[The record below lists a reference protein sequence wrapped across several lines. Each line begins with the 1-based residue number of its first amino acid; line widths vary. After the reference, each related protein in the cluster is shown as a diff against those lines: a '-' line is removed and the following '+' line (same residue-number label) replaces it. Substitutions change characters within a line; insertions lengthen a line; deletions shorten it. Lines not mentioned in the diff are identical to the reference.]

1 MSVKLFRNFKERK
14 MVIKSPLEILQND
27 EAAKNNGYTVVY
39 LNLPE
44 SQKENIRYS
53 ILQEMSSELENK
65 LSEFGWNATADKDEM
80 KNKLNFFSLESII
93 VYREYEL
100 YRMDCITILC
110 KIYAPKTDGDWQL
123 DFESDISLN
132 ELQCITDVL
141 MKYRDWFK

>member
-1 MSVKLFRNFKERK
+1 

-65 LSEFGWNATADKDEM
+65 LSEFGWSATADKDEM
-80 KNKLNFFSLESII
+80 KNKLKTFGLEDVLI
-93 VYREYEL
+93 YRVDKL
-100 YRMDCITILC
+100 HRIDRITRLC
-110 KIYAPKTDGDWQL
+110 KIYAPKTEGDWKL
-123 DFESDISLN
+123 EFESDISLQ
-132 ELQCITDVL
+132 ELQCIIDVL
-141 MKYRDWFK
+141 KKLEKI

>member
-1 MSVKLFRNFKERK
+1 MEDSKCSVLQKICDELKAKLDK
-14 MVIKSPLEILQND
+14 
-27 EAAKNNGYTVVY
+27 Y
-39 LNLPE
+39 
-44 SQKENIRYS
+44 
-53 ILQEMSSELENK
+53 
-65 LSEFGWNATADKDEM
+65 GWNATADKDEM

-93 VYREYEL
+93 VYMEYEL

-123 DFESDISLN
+123 DFESDISLK

>member
-80 KNKLNFFSLESII
+80 KNKL
-93 VYREYEL
+93 
-100 YRMDCITILC
+100 
-110 KIYAPKTDGDWQL
+110 KTFG
-123 DFESDISLN
+123 FE
-132 ELQCITDVL
+132 DVL
-141 MKYRDWFK
+141 IYRVDKLHRICLLYTSPSPRDA

>member
-1 MSVKLFRNFKERK
+1 

-27 EAAKNNGYTVVY
+27 ESAENNGYTVVY

-80 KNKLNFFSLESII
+80 KNRLNTFGIEDILI
-93 VYREYEL
+93 YRVDEL
-100 YRMDCITILC
+100 YRIDGITRLC
-110 KIYAPKTDGDWQL
+110 KIYAPKTEGDWQL
-123 DFESDISLN
+123 EFETDISLK
-132 ELQCITDVL
+132 ELQCIINVL
-141 MKYRDWFK
+141 NKFEKI

>member
-65 LSEFGWNATADKDEM
+65 LSEFGWSATADKDEM
-80 KNKLNFFSLESII
+80 KNKLKTFGLEDVLI
-93 VYREYEL
+93 YRVDKL
-100 YRMDCITILC
+100 HRIDCITRLC
-110 KIYAPKTDGDWQL
+110 KIYTPKTEGDWKL
-123 DFESDISLN
+123 EFESDISLQ
-132 ELQCITDVL
+132 ELQCIIDVL
-141 MKYRDWFK
+141 KKLEKI

>member
-1 MSVKLFRNFKERK
+1 

-27 EAAKNNGYTVVY
+27 ESAKNNGYTVVY

-80 KNKLNFFSLESII
+80 KNRLNTFGIEDILI
-93 VYREYEL
+93 YRVDEL
-100 YRMDCITILC
+100 YRIDGITRLC
-110 KIYAPKTDGDWQL
+110 KIYAPKTEGDWQL
-123 DFESDISLN
+123 EFETDISLK
-132 ELQCITDVL
+132 ELQCIINVL
-141 MKYRDWFK
+141 NKFEKI

>member
-1 MSVKLFRNFKERK
+1 

-65 LSEFGWNATADKDEM
+65 LSEFGWSATADKDEM
-80 KNKLNFFSLESII
+80 KNRLNTFGIEDILI
-93 VYREYEL
+93 YRVDEL
-100 YRMDCITILC
+100 YRIDGITRLC
-110 KIYAPKTDGDWQL
+110 KIYAPKTEGDWQL
-123 DFESDISLN
+123 EFETDISLK
-132 ELQCITDVL
+132 ELQCIINVL
-141 MKYRDWFK
+141 NKFEKI